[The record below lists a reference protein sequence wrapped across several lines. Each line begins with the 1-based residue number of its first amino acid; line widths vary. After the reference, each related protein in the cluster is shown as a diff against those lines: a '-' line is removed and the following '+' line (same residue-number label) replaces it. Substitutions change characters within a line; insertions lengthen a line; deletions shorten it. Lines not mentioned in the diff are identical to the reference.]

1 MNVKELLTTAVE
13 QDAADIFLV
22 PGMPFSYKIGGRIIY
37 QGQEKIMP
45 EEMDRMITQIYELAK
60 NRDMAKVRE
69 HGDDDFSFAI
79 PGVSRFR
86 ANIFRQRGSLA
97 GIIRVV
103 RFELPDPEALHLPK
117 MIIDVARIDQGNGAG
132 DRSRGKRKEHDPGLH
147 HRRDQPDEKR
157 PRDHPGGPHRVS
169 SPA

>member
-69 HGDDDFSFAI
+69 HGTTISPLPFPAF
-79 PGVSRFR
+79 
-86 ANIFRQRGSLA
+86 RGSAPTFSDRGGLWPGSSA
-97 GIIRVV
+97 WCVLSCPIRK
-103 RFELPDPEALHLPK
+103 PCTC
-117 MIIDVARIDQGNGAG
+117 
-132 DRSRGKRKEHDPGLH
+132 RK
-147 HRRDQPDEKR
+147 
-157 PRDHPGGPHRVS
+157 
-169 SPA
+169 

>member
-103 RFELPDPEALHLPK
+103 RFELRRGQD
-117 MIIDVARIDQGNGAG
+117 DQGNGAG
-132 DRSRGKRKEHDPGLH
+132 DRAGGKRKEHHPGLH
-147 HRRDQPDEKR
+147 YR
-157 PRDHPGGPHRVS
+157 
-169 SPA
+169 